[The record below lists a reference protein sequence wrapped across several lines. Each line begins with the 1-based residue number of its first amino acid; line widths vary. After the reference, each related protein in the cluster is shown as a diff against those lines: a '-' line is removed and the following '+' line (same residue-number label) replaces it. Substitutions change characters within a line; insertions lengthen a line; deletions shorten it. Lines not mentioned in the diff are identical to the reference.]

1 MPESIRLYAAV
12 AAGSALG
19 ALARFLCSI
28 ALTGLLGPAF
38 PWGTL
43 VVNGLGSL
51 LIGLCATVSGPAGRF
66 PAGHLW
72 RHFVIAGFCGG
83 FTTFSIFSLETL
95 LLVEARAISLA
106 GAYVMGS
113 LATWLVLA
121 WVGCRIGAKLNYTG
135 DSRFSDAPR

>member
-1 MPESIRLYAAV
+1 VAASTRLYAAV

-19 ALARFLCSI
+19 ALARFLCSL

-43 VVNGLGSL
+43 AVNGLGSF
-51 LIGLCATVSGPAGRF
+51 LIGLYATVSEPGGRLPAGPA
-66 PAGHLW
+66 W

-95 LLVEARAISLA
+95 LLVEVAL
-106 GAYVMGS
+106 
-113 LATWLVLA
+113 WLVSV
-121 WVGCRIGAKLNYTG
+121 WIGHRIGSRMNRLKQELN
-135 DSRFSDAPR
+135 S